1 MPNSREESSV
11 RKMVLTGTGQIKA
24 DPDIA
29 ILRLGVQTNG
39 EDVTKAQSDNAM
51 ISQNVLDAIKEL
63 GVSDIKTFQY
73 QIEKVYDYE
82 NGQRIDRGYSV
93 RNIFEIRTADLENV
107 GSIIDTAVNNG
118 ANVVDLITFDVANP
132 DAYYQQA
139 LTLALNNA
147 FQKAKTLTSSL
158 RIMFNA
164 VPIKITENTPSVT
177 PFSPVFAAR
186 GEAYTTPVEAG
197 TKQIDASITVEFAY

>member
-82 NGQRIDRGYSV
+82 NG
-93 RNIFEIRTADLENV
+93 
-107 GSIIDTAVNNG
+107 
-118 ANVVDLITFDVANP
+118 
-132 DAYYQQA
+132 
-139 LTLALNNA
+139 
-147 FQKAKTLTSSL
+147 
-158 RIMFNA
+158 
-164 VPIKITENTPSVT
+164 
-177 PFSPVFAAR
+177 
-186 GEAYTTPVEAG
+186 
-197 TKQIDASITVEFAY
+197 